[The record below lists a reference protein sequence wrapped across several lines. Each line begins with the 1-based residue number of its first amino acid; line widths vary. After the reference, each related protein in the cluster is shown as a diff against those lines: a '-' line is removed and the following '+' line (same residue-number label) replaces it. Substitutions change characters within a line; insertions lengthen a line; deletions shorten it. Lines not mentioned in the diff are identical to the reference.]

1 VTADLMKAVDVLP
14 PTTRIEPE
22 PGLQVL
28 DGRNGNTVLLGGSP
42 YKLLTLRPAAAAV
55 VTQLLGGKTIGQA
68 ATQCNVSTAAA
79 ERIARRLLDNGM
91 AEPAHQQPNQYS
103 VADVTAVIPVKNEAE
118 SIGQL
123 IHELT
128 KSGIAHIVV
137 VDDGSTDNTHAAAVA
152 AGADV
157 VRHDRSLGP
166 GQARMSA
173 MPKVTTALVLFIDAD
188 AAPPS
193 DWSLLIAAF
202 DDPDVTIAAPR
213 VASLPGTDVV
223 SRYETTRSSLDLG
236 IRRASVRPRSRVSYV
251 PSAVLLVQVDALMT
265 LDGFDPGLRYGEDV
279 DLVWRAAGS
288 GQVVRYE
295 ADVVAHHRPR
305 PSLQAFVRQRMSY
318 GSAAAP
324 LDQRHQGLVAPLQ
337 ASGWS
342 VAVWALAV
350 LGGPLGLVAALGT
363 AVGTASALERKLLAI
378 AQPRRVAWSLALRG
392 HLGVGRQL
400 ASATWRA
407 WLPFAMLA
415 AVFSQRVRHALLL
428 SAAMPIEE
436 WLQKRPRLDPVRF
449 TALRLLD
456 DASYCAGVWQG
467 CLTERTFR
475 ALLPHLANWPGK
487 VPPAGPGSTS
497 EAE

>member
-1 VTADLMKAVDVLP
+1 MKAVAVLP
-14 PTTRIEPE
+14 STTRIEPE

-28 DGRNGNTVLLGGSP
+28 AGANGATVLLGGSP

-55 VTQLLGGKTIGQA
+55 VTQLLEGQTIGQV
-68 ATQCNVSTAAA
+68 ATQCNISTGAA
-79 ERIARRLLDNGM
+79 ERIARRLLNNGM
-91 AEPAHQQPNQYS
+91 AEPIHGHSHRYS
-103 VADVTAVIPVKNEAE
+103 IADVTAVIPVKNEVE

-123 IHELT
+123 IQRLNE
-128 KSGIAHIVV
+128 SGIVHIVV
-137 VDDGSTDNTHAAAVA
+137 VDDGSADDTSTAAAD
-152 AGADV
+152 AGAEV

-166 GQARMSA
+166 GRARMSA
-173 MPKVTTALVLFIDAD
+173 MPKVTTALALFIDAD
-188 AAPPS
+188 AAPPE
-193 DWSLLIAAF
+193 DWSPLIAAF
-202 DDPDVTIAAPR
+202 DDPDVAIAAPR

-251 PSAVLLVQVDALMT
+251 PSAVLLVRVDALIH

-279 DLVWRAAGS
+279 DLVWRAANDGY
-288 GQVVRYE
+288 VVRYE

-305 PSLQAFVRQRMSY
+305 PSLGAFVRQRMSY

-324 LDQRHQGLVAPLQ
+324 LDQRHHGLVAPLQ

-342 VAVWALAV
+342 VAVWALAL

-363 AVGTASALERKLLAI
+363 AVGTAAALERKLQAI

-407 WLPFAMLA
+407 WLPLA
-415 AVFSQRVRHALLL
+415 LLASVFSRRVRYALLL
-428 SAAMPIEE
+428 SASMPFEE
-436 WLQKRPRLDPVRF
+436 WLQKRPDLDPVRF
-449 TALRLLD
+449 AALRLLD
-456 DASYCAGVWQG
+456 DASYCAGVWKG
-467 CLTERTFR
+467 CVTERSFR
-475 ALLPHLANWPGK
+475 ALLPYLANWPGK
-487 VPPAGPGSTS
+487 VRTD
-497 EAE
+497 AES